1 MTTKTETEIKFKPL
15 MNLTDANLVNQWW
28 QNIKNVTRKH
38 KVTDIDKEGKK
49 IHMGNLFLLLS
60 RPASSST
67 RTATCRTATMRSST
81 TRRSGPVSYTHLT
94 LPTMLPV

>member
-38 KVTDIDKEGKK
+38 KVTDIDKEGKSLGSSGSTK
-49 IHMGNLFLLLS
+49 ARCPTSRPSSGPRSLRTP
-60 RPASSST
+60 RPAS
-67 RTATCRTATMRSST
+67 
-81 TRRSGPVSYTHLT
+81 
-94 LPTMLPV
+94 

>member
-49 IHMGNLFLLLS
+49 IHMGNLFLLLK
-60 RPASSST
+60 T
-67 RTATCRTATMRSST
+67 RVFVDED
-81 TRRSGPVSYTHLT
+81 GD
-94 LPTMLPV
+94 LPDGDDEIKYNE